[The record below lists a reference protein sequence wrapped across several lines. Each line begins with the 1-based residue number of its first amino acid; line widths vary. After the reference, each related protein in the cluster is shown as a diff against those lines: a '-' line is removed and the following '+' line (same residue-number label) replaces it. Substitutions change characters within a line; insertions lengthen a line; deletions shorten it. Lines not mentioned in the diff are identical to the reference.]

1 MPARRTLLLAAAG
14 ASVLAAPTP
23 PRAQAPRELR
33 IGFQKTGPLLVAKN
47 RRSFEE
53 RFAPQGIEVKWV
65 EFTFGPP
72 LLEAMNV
79 GSIDFGT
86 VGNTPPVFAQ
96 AARARLLYIAAQ
108 PTTGANQAI
117 LLPEGSPLRSL
128 AELRGKRLAYAR
140 GSSAHDLA
148 VTAVESAGLGW
159 AEIQR
164 VELPPADAGAAFARG
179 NLDAWSI
186 WDPFYALT
194 EVQKGVRI
202 LVRGEAIGPQNSFFL
217 ANRGFAEQQPRLLRE
232 VVAELGRVGAWCEAN
247 RGQVAEM
254 QSAETGIAIEAMQ
267 RGVDRGAFAIVP
279 MSDAIVAQ
287 QQAVAD
293 RFHRLGLV
301 PRPIK
306 VREIVWT
313 PAAA

>member
-1 MPARRTLLLAAAG
+1 MPARRALLLSAA
-14 ASVLAAPTP
+14 LALPAPL
-23 PRAQAPRELR
+23 RAQPARELR
-33 IGFQKTGPLLVAKN
+33 IGFQKSGPLLVAKN

-72 LLEAMNV
+72 MMEAMNV

-96 AARARLLYIAAQ
+96 AARARVVYIAAQ
-108 PTTGANQAI
+108 PTTGANQAL
-117 LLPEGSPLRSL
+117 LLPEGSTLQSL
-128 AELRGKRLAYAR
+128 ADLRGKRLAYAR

-148 VTAVESAGLGW
+148 ITAVESAGVAW
-159 AEIQR
+159 SDIQR

-179 NLDAWSI
+179 NVDAWSI

-194 EVQKGVRI
+194 EVQRGVRI
-202 LVRGEAIGPQNSFFL
+202 LVRGQQIGPQNSFFL
-217 ANRGFAEQQPRLLRE
+217 ANRGFADQQPGLLRD
-232 VVAELGRVGAWCEAN
+232 VVAELARIGAWCSDN
-247 RGQVAEM
+247 RSQVAAM
-254 QSAETGIAIEAMQ
+254 QTAETGIPLEAMQ

-279 MSDAIVAQ
+279 MNPAIVAQ

-293 RFHRLGLV
+293 RFHRLGLI
-301 PRPIK
+301 PRPIR
-306 VREIVWT
+306 VPEIVWT
-313 PAAA
+313 PAAV